1 MGVSMILLIVL
12 GLGGC
17 AILGVALIGVV
28 WVIMNERRSKS
39 E

>member
-1 MGVSMILLIVL
+1 MGVSMILLGVL

-17 AILGVALIGVV
+17 AVLGAALIGVV

-39 E
+39 

>member
-1 MGVSMILLIVL
+1 MTMILLGLL

-17 AILGVALIGVV
+17 AVLGVALIGVV

-39 E
+39 S